1 MLLVK
6 GLASALK
13 NAPASKSLSTTIDQA
28 KITRKLR
35 KMAEHSLPRSS
46 QMVAEGDETM
56 LMLQVTLGA
65 VDTLGDTLADKAI
78 ELRSETVARL
88 EEAAG
93 LYVSQGSES
102 GWKLRKFL
110 VMNYP
115 DKYQEGSVVSWL
127 HEPVEAGTEDV
138 VYELVETYIKF
149 HNRPARARLLN
160 ALVQGDK
167 LTTGSIGPL
176 LAVKKIIEQQ
186 GEF

>member
-56 LMLQVTLGA
+56 LMLQV
-65 VDTLGDTLADKAI
+65 TLGDTLADKAI